1 MGRKGWRGLKDIQ
14 IMSKN
19 GKIKVRWQWDSQ
31 DIQHVSI
38 FYKKKGD
45 IHNPGIKLNKHKIY
59 KIPNKDI
66 GEEEKELTLERG
78 LYTFIFFINEGEEGS
93 REIVR
98 DDIMLGEPF
107 RVDMEW
113 QGHKAGT
120 VVSFRLSESELPADT
135 LRYEAEGY
143 KHLLPYPVRTG
154 CRLLVPN
161 VFDREKIHFRIV
173 EPYNKA
179 YVLV

>member
-1 MGRKGWRGLKDIQ
+1 MRDIQ

-19 GKIKVRWQWDSQ
+19 GKIKVRWRWDSE

-38 FYKKKGD
+38 FYKKKED
-45 IHNPGIKLNKHKIY
+45 TYNSGIKLNKHKVY
-59 KIPNKDI
+59 RVPNKEI

-78 LYTFIFFINEGEEGS
+78 LYTFTFFINEGEEGS
-93 REIVR
+93 REIVC

-107 RVDMEW
+107 QVSMEW

-120 VVSFRLSESELPADT
+120 IVSFRLPESELPAGT
-135 LRYEAEGY
+135 LLYEAEGY
-143 KHLLPYPVRTG
+143 QHLLPYPVRTG

-161 VFDREKIHFRIV
+161 VFDRKRIRFRIV
-173 EPYNKA
+173 EPYHKA
-179 YVLV
+179 YVLF